1 MAERPEIRK
10 ILDESQR
17 KMEKA
22 TALTRKEFQD
32 VRTSRA
38 SIGLVEGLAAD
49 YYGTPTPLKGLA
61 TLSIP
66 DPRTIQIQPWDV
78 SILGEIEKAILKS
91 DLGLTPMN
99 DGKVIRLQ
107 IPLLTEERRVELA
120 KVLRRIAEEGRVS
133 IRSVRH
139 EAVEAMKGLEK
150 AKGISEDE
158 SHHGQ
163 KEVQKLTDR
172 FIGEV
177 DQAAAKK
184 EQEIKGG

>member
-10 ILDESQR
+10 VLEESQH

-22 TALTRKEFQD
+22 LTLTRKEFQD

-38 SIGLVEGLAAD
+38 SIGLVEGLTVD

-78 SILGEIEKAILKS
+78 SLVGEIEKSVLKS

-99 DGKVIRLQ
+99 DGKILR
-107 IPLLTEERRVELA
+107 IPIPSLTEERRLELA
-120 KVLRRIAEEGRVS
+120 KVIRRVAEEGRVAVRN
-133 IRSVRH
+133 IRH
-139 EAVEAMKGLEK
+139 EAIEALKALEK
-150 AKGISEDE
+150 GKKISEDE
-158 SHHGQ
+158 SHHAQ
-163 KEVQKLTDR
+163 KEAQKLTDR
-172 FIGEV
+172 FVAEV
-177 DQAAAKK
+177 DQAVAKK
-184 EQEIKGG
+184 EQEIKNI